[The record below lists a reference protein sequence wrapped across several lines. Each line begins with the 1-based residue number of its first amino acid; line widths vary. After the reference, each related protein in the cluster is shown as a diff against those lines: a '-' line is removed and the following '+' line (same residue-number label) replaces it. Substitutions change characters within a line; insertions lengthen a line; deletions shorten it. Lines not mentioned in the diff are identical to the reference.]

1 MQMEI
6 IAIVV
11 AVIVLA
17 LIALLFVA
25 ERGRLLRRSTR
36 DFARASGWRKL
47 RDGTFLHSYIYG
59 RFTKEYIAYA
69 FKNILPK
76 MTAREKRGVANH
88 YHGKVL
94 PTELAQAIVTH
105 EHDLARR
112 DLEQVIPYRVARDL
126 VLKGPPDIA
135 VYDCPC
141 RETRA
146 NPCSPKQVCMI
157 VGQPFVDFIVEHHPG
172 KTRRLTP
179 VEAAQVLQEEH
190 ERGHVHTAYF
200 KDVMLDRFYAI
211 CNCCKCCCGGIEA
224 MMKHGVPMIT
234 SSGYVAQIDE
244 TLCGACGMCEETCAF
259 DAVRVNG
266 HSSIVWDKCMGC
278 GACEAK
284 CPNDAI
290 AIVRDERKGIPLDVR
305 AMV

>member
-1 MQMEI
+1 MEVL
-6 IAIVV
+6 AIGI
-11 AVIVLA
+11 IVLLVVIIG
-17 LIALLFVA
+17 LILFL
-25 ERGRLLRRSTR
+25 ERGQLLRSSTIQFLR
-36 DFARASGWRKL
+36 DSGWR
-47 RDGTFLHSYIYG
+47 RFRNGTFLHSYIYG
-59 RFTKEYIAYA
+59 RFTKEYIGYA
-69 FKNILPK
+69 MRTAMPK

-105 EHDLARR
+105 EHDLALR

-135 VYDCPC
+135 VFDCPC
-141 RETRA
+141 RQTREH
-146 NPCSPKQVCMI
+146 PCEPKQVCMV
-157 VGQPFVDFIVEHHPG
+157 VGQPFVDFIVEHNPD
-172 KTRRLTP
+172 TSRRLTP
-179 VEAAQVLQEEH
+179 VQAAQLLQEEH

-200 KDVMLDRFYAI
+200 KDAMLNRFYAI

-234 SSGYVAQIDE
+234 SSGYVAQVNE
-244 TLCGACGMCEETCAF
+244 VMCGACGTCEETCAF

-266 HSSIVWDKCMGC
+266 HSQIIWDKCMGC

-290 AIVRDERKGIPLDVR
+290 ALVRDELKGIPLDVR